1 MNRFVAFFCLVAAV
15 SSTDYC
21 SNSIC
26 NNGAKHIA
34 CGHSGQFAASCPS
47 DAQMVTIT
55 DSLKQVLVDAHNE
68 KRNLIAG
75 GGDANHSPACRMA
88 TMEWDDELAAIA
100 ELNVKQCQMNH
111 DRCRNTDAFKYAG
124 QNLAWMGFFGDV
136 VDADKMKES
145 VEMWFSEV
153 KDSQQSYIDSYPNG
167 YSGPAIGHFT
177 VMMADRNIRVGC
189 AASTYSPAGQP
200 YKAYLV
206 ACNYATT
213 NMINFPI
220 YASCNQAG
228 TSCTTGT
235 NPKYPNL
242 CSASEEYAV
251 NKWF

>member
-1 MNRFVAFFCLVAAV
+1 MNRFVALLCMVAAV
-15 SSTDYC
+15 SATDYC

-26 NNGAKHIA
+26 NNGARHIA
-34 CGHSGQFAASCPS
+34 CGHSGQFAPSCPA
-47 DAQMVTIT
+47 DAEMVTI
-55 DSLKQVLVDAHNE
+55 DDNLKQVLVDAHNE
-68 KRNLIAG
+68 KRNFIAG
-75 GGDANHSPACRMA
+75 GGDARHSPACRMA

-100 ELNVKQCQMNH
+100 ALNVKQCQMNH

-136 VDADKMKES
+136 DHAEKLKES
-145 VEMWFSEV
+145 VEMWYSEV
-153 KDSQQSYIDSYPNG
+153 KDSQQAYIDSYPNG

-189 AASTYSPAGQP
+189 AASMYTEGGF
-200 YKAYLV
+200 KNYLV

-220 YASCNQAG
+220 YASCQKAG

-235 NPKYPNL
+235 NPQYPNL
-242 CSASEEYAV
+242 CSVSEEYAV